1 MANTTFTGN
10 VRENGDGLRTSIAGS
25 MAATANFHIPNTL
38 TAGDGNVQKSETDLT
53 TVILPKGA
61 VVYKIVIWD
70 GSAAGGGTMDIGYT
84 PIGAGTV
91 VANPDGFADGIAV
104 DAKSETA
111 AVGAGGTA
119 GADLGGISTIINA
132 VEYGPAIVSGTG
144 VREQLRVTHTAGTS
158 QAGSASGTLYYFVAD
173 TQDGAES
180 A

>member
-10 VRENGDGLRTSIAGS
+10 VRENGDGSRTSIAGS

-38 TAGDGNVQKSETDLT
+38 TAGNGNVQKSETDLT

-84 PIGAGTV
+84 PIAGGVV

-119 GADLGGISTIINA
+119 GADLGGISTIINT
-132 VEYGPAIVSGTG
+132 VEYGPAIVNGTG
-144 VREQLRVTHTAGTS
+144 SREQLRVTHTASASFAGT
-158 QAGSASGTLYYFVAD
+158 ASGTLYYFVAD
-173 TQDGAES
+173 EKNGAES

>member
-10 VRENGDGLRTSIAGS
+10 VRENGDGSRTSIAGS

-38 TAGDGNVQKSETDLT
+38 TAGNGNVQKSEIDLT

-84 PIGAGTV
+84 PIAGGVV

-132 VEYGPAIVSGTG
+132 VEYGPAIVNGTG
-144 VREQLRVTHTAGTS
+144 SREQLRVTHTASASFAGT
-158 QAGSASGTLYYFVAD
+158 ASGTLYYFVAD
-173 TQDGAES
+173 EKNGAES

>member
-10 VRENGDGLRTSIAGS
+10 VRENGDGSRTSIAGS

-38 TAGDGNVQKSETDLT
+38 TAGNGNVQKSEIDLT

-84 PIGAGTV
+84 PI
-91 VANPDGFADGIAV
+91 ADGIAV

-119 GADLGGISTIINA
+119 GADLGGISTIINT
-132 VEYGPAIVSGTG
+132 VEYGPAIVNGTG
-144 VREQLRVTHTAGTS
+144 SREQLRVTHTASASFAGT
-158 QAGSASGTLYYFVAD
+158 ASGTLYYFVAD
-173 TQDGAES
+173 EKNGAES